1 MKTHRIDGVIGK
13 LGDSADLQKVI
24 EQTGLAADRVLEM
37 LRTPYGKKQLKAFR
51 ILSRVHSRLLADRY
65 SPYAV
70 HRLVELLQNEKFDL
84 RLKSADLLLQLS
96 GIASKAA
103 ARAIARRP
111 ETPPA
116 APPPPAVPELSGT
129 ETAELLEAVA
139 EVLTRWRKEK
149 E

>member
-1 MKTHRIDGVIGK
+1 MKTHRIDGMIGK

-24 EQTGLAADRVLEM
+24 EQTGLPADRVLEL

-51 ILSRVHSRLLADRY
+51 ILARLHSRLLADRY

-70 HRLVELLQNEKFDL
+70 HRLVELLQNEKVEL
-84 RLKSADLLLQLS
+84 RLKSADLLLQIS
-96 GIASKAA
+96 GIASRAA
-103 ARAIARRP
+103 AR
-111 ETPPA
+111 PA
-116 APPPPAVPELSGT
+116 AKRAGAAPAEPAVEVPQLNGT